1 MTTLIGRDA
10 SVAAAAALL
19 RRDDVRIL
27 TITGPGGIGKTR
39 LAQAVAIE
47 TADRFAD
54 GVVLV
59 PLQSIRD
66 SGHVIGTIARS
77 LGLFD
82 GEISSNDSCHISK
95 VVGFSSSSTTSSR
108 SWMQPRR
115 LPPWSPRARI

>member
-1 MTTLIGRDA
+1 MSAPVTTLIGRDA

-54 GVVLV
+54 GV
-59 PLQSIRD
+59 
-66 SGHVIGTIARS
+66 G
-77 LGLFD
+77 
-82 GEISSNDSCHISK
+82 
-95 VVGFSSSSTTSSR
+95 SSR
-108 SWMQPRR
+108 SSRSRTRVM
-115 LPPWSPRARI
+115 